1 MRSLIGTL
9 LAVPMLISP
18 TAALAKSCKAAVFEE
33 LERLGITRDD
43 ITEARLYPVVQPNV
57 GGGRLIGWEA
67 WIERKSCDGQI
78 VINLRTSCN
87 VRDTY
92 GRGDCKVD

>member
-1 MRSLIGTL
+1 MRTLIGTL
-9 LAVPMLISP
+9 LAVPVLISP
-18 TAALAKSCKAAVFEE
+18 TGALAQSCKEAVFAE

-43 ITEARLYPVVQPNV
+43 ITEARLLPVIQPNV

-67 WIERKSCDGQI
+67 WIERKSCDGQT
-78 VINLRTSCN
+78 VINLRTSCK

-92 GRGDCKVD
+92 GRGGCKDD